1 MDGSKR
7 KRRADAERN
16 RLRLLNVARVAFAE
30 RGMSASLEDIA
41 RTAGVGIGTLY
52 RHFPTREMLV
62 NDIYRDEGARLM
74 VAAREL
80 ATSLDPVEAVR
91 AWIALF
97 IHALETRQILSGV
110 LDPSTSAGEDELCG
124 VSGEVLVSALDG
136 LLSRALQSGDMV
148 SKIDAFDL
156 LCAVAGIATYRRKPG
171 WDSSARQLVDILIL
185 GLTRPKTNRQARP
198 RRSAGKTS
206 SRPRRVR

>member
-30 RGMSASLEDIA
+30 RGMSASLQDIA

-62 NDIYRDEGARLM
+62 DDIYRDEGARLM

-80 ATSLDPVEAVR
+80 ATSHDPVEAVR
-91 AWIALF
+91 AWISLF

-110 LDPSTSAGEDELCG
+110 LDPSTSAGDDELCG

-136 LLSRALQSGDMV
+136 LLNRAIQSGDMV
-148 SKIDAFDL
+148 RRIEAFDL
-156 LCAVAGIATYRRKPG
+156 LCAVAGIATYRRKTS
-171 WDSSARQLVDILIL
+171 WDSSARHLVDILVL
-185 GLTRPKTNRQARP
+185 GLTRPETKKKARP
-198 RRSAGKTS
+198 RRSAGKAR
-206 SRPRRVR
+206 SRP

>member
-62 NDIYRDEGARLM
+62 DDIYRDEGARLM
-74 VAAREL
+74 VAVD
-80 ATSLDPVEAVR
+80 ATIFGRTIPPR
-91 AWIALF
+91 
-97 IHALETRQILSGV
+97 G
-110 LDPSTSAGEDELCG
+110 STHSASMT
-124 VSGEVLVSALDG
+124 VS
-136 LLSRALQSGDMV
+136 
-148 SKIDAFDL
+148 
-156 LCAVAGIATYRRKPG
+156 
-171 WDSSARQLVDILIL
+171 
-185 GLTRPKTNRQARP
+185 
-198 RRSAGKTS
+198 
-206 SRPRRVR
+206 